1 LNQNHTHFILIDE
14 IHENLSASLDSQI
27 GKINTD
33 MESNLYYIVFGGEIQ
48 QIHRLMTEEN
58 MQHEFIFIQVSVYM
72 KLFKNYSYI
81 FSTNHT
87 ELWQMREYFK
97 LYSGLFKRP

>member
-1 LNQNHTHFILIDE
+1 
-14 IHENLSASLDSQI
+14 
-27 GKINTD
+27 
-33 MESNLYYIVFGGEIQ
+33 MESNLYHIVFGGEIQ

-58 MQHEFIFIQVSVYM
+58 MQHEFIFIQVRVFM
-72 KLFKNYSYI
+72 KTFKNYSYK

-97 LYSGLFKRP
+97 LYSRLFKRSKSKPKLSI